1 MPFFQL
7 ILSTRK
13 SDFRAFDPL
22 LALFGGVHSE
32 WVTVENE
39 SDCKRPKS
47 SAAVREVNIIIIRI
61 LQKKYILYGRY
72 TIVIPN
78 TKGHFHTSISISS
91 LIK

>member
-22 LALFGGVHSE
+22 LALFGRVHSE

-61 LQKKYILYGRY
+61 LQKKIYIIRQIDHCYPTHERSFLYKY
-72 TIVIPN
+72 
-78 TKGHFHTSISISS
+78 KY
-91 LIK
+91 